1 MTIALE
7 FVPPDT
13 SGGPEKA
20 REDAG
25 KAREQM
31 TAAGMEGRIDSLL
44 IPGMIPEESDRP
56 VKLEEK
62 MDPLAVKAAI
72 ADELPLACIVTQ
84 VTAFSSVEALGAR
97 IGELRDA
104 GVRRAVFVGVPR
116 TLADGEGPGV
126 SPADALGRFGEE
138 MPGRGVILIPTRDAE
153 KPRFEAKV
161 KAGANFAL
169 CQMLFSDHL
178 TQLLPTLELE
188 GPRPEILLSFGYV
201 PKMEGRVGLIRWLI
215 RDETEQA
222 QREMAWVETLAGRS
236 FKRKKAALVDLYKS
250 VVDPLLDGGYP
261 LGVHFECPYGF
272 TKYAFDIFHEML
284 DHWSPE
290 TSANAG

>member
-44 IPGMIPEESDRP
+44 IPGMIPEESDRA
-56 VKLEEK
+56 VRLEEK

-126 SPADALGRFGEE
+126 SPADALGRFGEA
-138 MPGRGVILIPTRDAE
+138 MPGRGVILIPTRDDE
-153 KPRFEAKV
+153 KPRFEAKA

-169 CQMLFSDHL
+169 CQMLFSDHMAGF
-178 TQLLPTLELE
+178 LPTVELPE
-188 GPRPEILLSFGYV
+188 PRPEILLSFGYV
-201 PKMEGRVGLIRWLI
+201 PKMEKRVGLIRWLI

-222 QREMAWVETLAGRS
+222 KREMAFVEEIAGKG
-236 FKRKKAALVDLYKS
+236 FKKKRTALMDVYKRT
-250 VVDPLLDGGYP
+250 VDPLLESGFP
-261 LGVHFECPYGF
+261 LGLHFECPYGF
-272 TKYAFDIFHEML
+272 SRYAFDLFHAML
-284 DHWSPE
+284 DHWSPDR
-290 TSANAG
+290 